1 MIDEDDLLSRV
12 SKVRNLRPE
21 CFKYLEPSSSEMLT
35 QKIIHII
42 AKLTAEKLGPV
53 KLAEIA
59 QQIFGA
65 GDKSKQDLVRLTIEK
80 TLLKCGLVEKLHY
93 APNDVRYI
101 LTSYRFQKVRKIES
115 FRGDNAEPVG
125 DVLEL
130 PRSLWPVPDNFLILI
145 AKKNGYNEALKKLGS
160 DFDAG
165 KVPQGRYEELKRS
178 LSDSLDKLN
187 AKLNNY
193 STVEEILATGT
204 GRK

>member
-35 QKIIHII
+35 QKIIYTI

-53 KLAEIA
+53 KLSEIA
-59 QQIFGA
+59 QPIFGM

-93 APNDVRYI
+93 APNDVRFM

-125 DVLEL
+125 EILEL
-130 PRSLWPVPDNFLILI
+130 PRSLWPVSDNFLILLS
-145 AKKNGYNEALKKLGS
+145 KKNGYAEALKRLGS
-160 DFDAG
+160 DYDAG

-178 LSDSLDKLN
+178 LSDSLDRIN
-187 AKLNNY
+187 AKLEKN
-193 STVEEILATGT
+193 VGIEELVAE
-204 GRK
+204 GRR

>member
-12 SKVRNLRPE
+12 SKIRNLRPE

-35 QKIIHII
+35 QKIIYTI

-53 KLAEIA
+53 KLSEIA
-59 QQIFGA
+59 QPIFGM
-65 GDKSKQDLVRLTIEK
+65 GDKSKQDLIRLTIEK

-93 APNDVRYI
+93 APNDVKYI
-101 LTSYRFQKVRKIES
+101 LTAYRFQKVRKIES

-130 PRSLWPVPDNFLILI
+130 PRSLWPVPDNYLILLS
-145 AKKNGYNEALKKLGS
+145 KKDGFVEALKRLGS
-160 DFDAG
+160 DYDSG

-178 LSDSLDKLN
+178 LSDSLDKIN
-187 AKLNNY
+187 AKLEKNLGI
-193 STVEEILATGT
+193 EELLAVRG
-204 GRK
+204 G

>member
-1 MIDEDDLLSRV
+1 MIDEDDLLGRV
-12 SKVRNLRPE
+12 SKVRTLRPE
-21 CFKYLEPSSSEMLT
+21 CFKYLEPASSEMLT
-35 QKIIHII
+35 QKIIYTI

-59 QQIFGA
+59 QPIFGI

-93 APNDVRYI
+93 AVNDVRYI

-125 DVLEL
+125 EVLEL
-130 PRSLWPVPDNFLILI
+130 PRSLWPIPDNFLILVS
-145 AKKNGYNEALKKLGS
+145 KKKGYAEALKRLGS
-160 DFDAG
+160 DYDAG

-178 LSDSLDKLN
+178 LTDSLERIN
-187 AKLNNY
+187 AKLEKVVE
-193 STVEEILATGT
+193 VEELMVK
-204 GRK
+204 GRS

>member
-1 MIDEDDLLSRV
+1 VIDEDDLLGRV

-21 CFKYLEPSSSEMLT
+21 CFKYLESSSSEMLT
-35 QKIIHII
+35 QKIIYTI
-42 AKLTAEKLGPV
+42 ARLTAEKMGPV

-59 QQIFGA
+59 HPIFGA

-130 PRSLWPVPDNFLILI
+130 PRSLWPISDNILILLS
-145 AKKNGYNEALKKLGS
+145 KKNGYSEALNRLGS

-178 LSDSLDKLN
+178 LSDSLDKINGKL
-187 AKLNNY
+187 AKY
-193 STVEEILATGT
+193 AGMEEIFATVGK
-204 GRK
+204 R

>member
-12 SKVRNLRPE
+12 SKIRNLRPE

-35 QKIIHII
+35 QKIIYTI

-53 KLAEIA
+53 KLSEIA
-59 QQIFGA
+59 QPIFGV

-101 LTSYRFQKVRKIES
+101 LTAYRFQKVRKIES

-125 DVLEL
+125 EVLEL
-130 PRSLWPVPDNFLILI
+130 PISLWPVPDSFLVLLS
-145 AKKNGYNEALKKLGS
+145 KKNGYAEALKRLGIDYDS
-160 DFDAG
+160 G
-165 KVPQGRYEELKRS
+165 KVPQGRYEELKRN
-178 LSDSLDKLN
+178 LTDSLHKINGKLEKN
-187 AKLNNY
+187 
-193 STVEEILATGT
+193 SSIEELLTARG
-204 GRK
+204 K